1 MADHDRLTAQLDFI
15 AEIDKVKGIIRQ
27 TYVLDGERREND
39 AEHSW
44 HIALMA
50 ILLQEYA
57 REPIDVLRV
66 VKMLLVHDLVEID
79 AGDTFAYDE
88 AGHADKEEREQKAA
102 DRIFNLLPRDQADE
116 VMALWC
122 EFEARETPESRYAAA
137 LDRFQPMFH
146 NFLTGGKGWLKH
158 GIRRDQ
164 VIARNHHIV
173 EGAPALW
180 ERAQALIEEAVS
192 TGALNP

>member
-1 MADHDRLTAQLDFI
+1 MADQDRLSAQLGFI

-27 TYVLDGERREND
+27 TWVLDGERREND

-44 HIALMA
+44 NIALMA

-57 REPIDVLRV
+57 QEPIDVLHV
-66 VKMLLVHDLVEID
+66 VKMLLIHDLVEID
-79 AGDTFAYDE
+79 AGDTFAYDV

-102 DRIFNLLPRDQADE
+102 DRIFNLLPPDQADE
-116 VMALWC
+116 VMALWR

-146 NFLTGGKGWLKH
+146 NFLTNGKGWQKH
-158 GIRRDQ
+158 GIRWDQ
-164 VIARNHHIV
+164 VIARNQHIE

-180 ERAQALIEEAVS
+180 KRAQVLIEEAVA
-192 TGALNP
+192 TGVLNP

>member
-1 MADHDRLTAQLDFI
+1 MSDDRLTAQLEFI

-50 ILLQEYA
+50 ILLEEYA
-57 REPIDVLRV
+57 SEPVDILRV
-66 VKMLLVHDLVEID
+66 VKMLLIHDLVEID
-79 AGDTFAYDE
+79 AGDTFVYDE
-88 AGHADKEEREQKAA
+88 GARADKAEREQKAA
-102 DRIFNLLPRDQADE
+102 DRIFNLLPEDQAIE
-116 VMALWC
+116 VMALWE
-122 EFEARETPESRYAAA
+122 EFEARQTIESRYAAS

-146 NFLTGGKGWLKH
+146 NVLTGGKGWKKH
-158 GIRRDQ
+158 GIRKSQ
-164 VIARNHHIV
+164 VVDRNRHIE

-180 ERAQALIEEAVS
+180 ERAKAMIDDAVS
-192 TGALNP
+192 SGALNP